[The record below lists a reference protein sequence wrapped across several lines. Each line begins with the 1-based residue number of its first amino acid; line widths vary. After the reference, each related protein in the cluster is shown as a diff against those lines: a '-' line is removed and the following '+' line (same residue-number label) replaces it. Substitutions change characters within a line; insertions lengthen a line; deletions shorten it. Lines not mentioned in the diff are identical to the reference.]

1 METDRKFYRDVVK
14 IALQLMDALS
24 LIVIFRSANSI
35 LTKGVLR
42 GGGDVR
48 AAPVIDLLPLWLVA
62 LPLAAIF
69 GLGLKWGI
77 FWVYVGIMMES
88 TTKFFLGVPR
98 FRSRAWINDVTQFS
112 HVKERQAS
120 Q

>member
-1 METDRKFYRDVVK
+1 M
-14 IALQLMDALS
+14 M
-24 LIVIFRSANSI
+24 
-35 LTKGVLR
+35 LTFTGVFLPLRAFNTVNTVGVLR

-48 AAPVIDLLPLWLVA
+48 AATVIDLLPLWLVA